1 MQWYQLDVLQKWQP
15 EVGIAVSQ
23 RPHQEVHSRLNK
35 LSEPTEPCA
44 IAIRSRGDE
53 GRFSSRF
60 LQILNLAGQ
69 GNFSQFIPFAQGNIG
84 SWKTME

>member
-1 MQWYQLDVLQKWQP
+1 MQWYQQDVLQRWQP

-23 RPHQEVHSRLNK
+23 RPHQEVYGRLKRLN
-35 LSEPTEPCA
+35 EPTERCA
-44 IAIRSRGDE
+44 NAIRSRGDK

-69 GNFSQFIPFAQGNIG
+69 CNFSQFIPFAQGNIG